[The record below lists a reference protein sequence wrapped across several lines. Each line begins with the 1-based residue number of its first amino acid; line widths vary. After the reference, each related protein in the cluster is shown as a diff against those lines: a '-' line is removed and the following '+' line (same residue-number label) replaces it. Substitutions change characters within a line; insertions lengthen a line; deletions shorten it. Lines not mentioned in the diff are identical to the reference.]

1 MSKSCTRNWNV
12 VRLVANKDIS
22 DYDVFL
28 SPLEDFKAEVEK
40 AGLQEKT
47 VYLDRGDEFRF
58 EVRQP

>member
-1 MSKSCTRNWNV
+1 MHSKLKCSETRTDQ
-12 VRLVANKDIS
+12 DIS

-58 EVRQP
+58 EVRQI

>member
-1 MSKSCTRNWNV
+1 MHSKLECSETRTDKN
-12 VRLVANKDIS
+12 LS

-47 VYLDRGDEFRF
+47 VYLDRGDDFRF
-58 EVRQP
+58 EVRQS